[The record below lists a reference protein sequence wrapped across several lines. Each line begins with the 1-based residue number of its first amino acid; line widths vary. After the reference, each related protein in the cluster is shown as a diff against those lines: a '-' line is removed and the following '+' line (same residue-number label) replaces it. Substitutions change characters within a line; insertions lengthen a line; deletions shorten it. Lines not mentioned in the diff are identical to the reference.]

1 MKELIKILSEV
12 NAGMVLDA
20 ATGRGDFIHTL
31 KQNLKSYTQI
41 IGIDNSEKSVD
52 YAQKLFPDN
61 DVEVFKMNLE
71 SIQFEDAYFDLVCMS
86 NSLHH
91 LQNPISVIN
100 ELMRVLKP
108 GGMLLISEMYS
119 DGDQSAAQQTHIYMH
134 HWIAGVDRLGGV
146 YHRATYT
153 RDELT
158 DFAKSLKLNKT
169 NIIDSYVPVD
179 NPNKNCESLINNC
192 KDTIKRLQNMPNSS
206 ELIAEGNTLL
216 HRISEIGCA
225 SASRFIITGYKPKG
239 DK

>member
-41 IGIDNSEKSVD
+41 IGIDNSEKSVS
-52 YAQKLFPDN
+52 YAQKLFPEN
-61 DVEVFKMNLE
+61 DVEIFKMNLE
-71 SIQFEDAYFDLVCMS
+71 SIQFEDGYFDLVSIS

-91 LQNPISVIN
+91 LQNPLSVMK
-100 ELMRVLKP
+100 ELLRVLKP
-108 GGMLLISEMYS
+108 GGMLLISEMYC
-119 DGDQSAAQQTHIYMH
+119 DGEQSAPQQTHIIMH

-153 RDELT
+153 RDELNA
-158 DFAKSLKLNKT
+158 FAKELHLNKI
-169 NIIDSYVPVD
+169 NVIDSYVPVD

-192 KDTIKRLQNMPNSS
+192 KDTIKRLQAMPDSDA
-206 ELIAEGNTLL
+206 LIAEGNNLL

-225 SASRFIITGYKPKG
+225 SASRFIITGYKPKRR
-239 DK
+239 